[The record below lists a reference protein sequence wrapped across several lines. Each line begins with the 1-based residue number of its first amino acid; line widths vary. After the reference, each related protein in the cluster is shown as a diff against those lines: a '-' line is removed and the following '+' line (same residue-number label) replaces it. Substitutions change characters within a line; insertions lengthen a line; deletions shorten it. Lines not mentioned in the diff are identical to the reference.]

1 MINVNLGQLLE
12 DLNKYLPLA
21 RTPTVPPPPGCE
33 GEHEFLH
40 SNVPEQ
46 KHEPLVVIPP
56 PPPSFGEEHF
66 TSSQERSL
74 STQLDILQT
83 LLDEPENAPTSV
95 HFTDFPQMVQEYD
108 PEYPWFDGRWIV
120 DRHGHKRWTRFL
132 PKKQRD
138 LVFLSQREKK
148 TRAMK

>member
-1 MINVNLGQLLE
+1 MINVDLGQLLE

-33 GEHEFLH
+33 GEHEFLYSH
-40 SNVPEQ
+40 VPEQ
-46 KHEPLVVIPP
+46 QKNQLQTKSSEPLVVVPP
-56 PPPSFGEEHF
+56 TLLVPPSLEEEHF
-66 TSSQERSL
+66 ISSQERGL

-83 LLDEPENAPTSV
+83 LLDEPENAPTSI

-132 PKKQRD
+132 PKK
-138 LVFLSQREKK
+138 
-148 TRAMK
+148 

>member
-1 MINVNLGQLLE
+1 MINVDLGQLLE

-33 GEHEFLH
+33 GEHEFLYSH
-40 SNVPEQ
+40 VPEQ
-46 KHEPLVVIPP
+46 QKNQLQ
-56 PPPSFGEEHF
+56 PPSLEEEHF
-66 TSSQERSL
+66 ISSQERGL

-83 LLDEPENAPTSV
+83 LLDEPENAPTSI

-120 DRHGHKRWTRFL
+120 DRRGRKRWTRFL
-132 PKKQRD
+132 NIIRQ
-138 LVFLSQREKK
+138 
-148 TRAMK
+148 